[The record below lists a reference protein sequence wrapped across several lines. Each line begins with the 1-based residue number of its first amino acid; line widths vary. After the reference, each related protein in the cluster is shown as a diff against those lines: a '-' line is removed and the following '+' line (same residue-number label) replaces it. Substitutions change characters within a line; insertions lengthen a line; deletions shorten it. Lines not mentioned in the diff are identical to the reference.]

1 MYNKAID
8 NKCTRVQSNT
18 RRILEGMSYIK
29 KKLIVFCVIFIGISA
44 IIGVYNLKTQGT
56 FFGNQRKLPIYCVDT
71 KEKKVAI
78 SFDAS
83 WGDDRT
89 DDILKVLDKYDAK
102 ATFFVVGAWI
112 DQYPDKLKSIHEKGH
127 EIGNH
132 SNKHPIM
139 TTISKDKMIK
149 EIDTTDA
156 KIMALTGQET
166 TLFRCP
172 SGEYNNLVIETVA
185 STNHYCIQWDVD
197 SIDWREQGAEIE
209 YNRII
214 KNTKPGSI
222 LLFHNN
228 AKYTPENLD
237 RILLFLK
244 NQGYKFVTI
253 SDLIYKNNYYIDE
266 AGKQIQK

>member
-1 MYNKAID
+1 
-8 NKCTRVQSNT
+8 
-18 RRILEGMSYIK
+18 MSYIK
-29 KKLIVFCVIFIGISA
+29 KNLILFCLAFIGIST
-44 IIGVYNLKTQGT
+44 IIGVYNWKTKGT
-56 FFGNQRKLPIYCVDT
+56 FIGNQRKLPIYSVDT
-71 KEKKVAI
+71 KEKKIAI

-89 DDILKVLDKYDAK
+89 QEILNTLDKYNAK

-112 DQYPDKLKSIHEKGH
+112 DQYPDMLKKMSEKGH

-139 TTISKDKMIK
+139 TTISAGKMLE
-149 EIDTTDA
+149 EIATTDA
-156 KIMALTGQET
+156 KIMSITGKAT

-172 SGEYNNLVIETVA
+172 SGEYNNLVIDTVE
-185 STNHYCIQWDVD
+185 STNHYCIQWDAD
-197 SIDWREQGAEIE
+197 SIDWKEEGAEIE

-214 KNTKPGSI
+214 KKTKPGSI
-222 LLFHNN
+222 LLFHND
-228 AKYTPENLD
+228 AKYTPGNLIKILEN
-237 RILLFLK
+237 FK
-244 NQGYKFVTI
+244 AQGYEFVTV

>member
-1 MYNKAID
+1 
-8 NKCTRVQSNT
+8 
-18 RRILEGMSYIK
+18 MSYIK
-29 KKLIVFCVIFIGISA
+29 KNLILFCLAFIGIST
-44 IIGVYNLKTQGT
+44 IIGVYNWKTKGT
-56 FFGNQRKLPIYCVDT
+56 FIGNQRKLPIYSVDT
-71 KEKKVAI
+71 KEKKIAI

-89 DDILKVLDKYDAK
+89 QEILNTLDKYNAK

-112 DQYPDKLKSIHEKGH
+112 DQYPDMLKKMSEKGH

-139 TTISKDKMIK
+139 TTISAGKMLE
-149 EIDTTDA
+149 EIAATDA
-156 KIMALTGQET
+156 KIMSITGKAT

-172 SGEYNNLVIETVA
+172 SGEYNNLVIETVE
-185 STNHYCIQWDVD
+185 STNHYCIQWDAD
-197 SIDWREQGAEIE
+197 SIDWKEEGAEIE

-214 KNTKPGSI
+214 KKTRPGSI
-222 LLFHNN
+222 LLFHND
-228 AKYTPENLD
+228 AKYTPGNLIKILEN
-237 RILLFLK
+237 FK
-244 NQGYKFVTI
+244 AQGYEFVTV

>member
-1 MYNKAID
+1 
-8 NKCTRVQSNT
+8 
-18 RRILEGMSYIK
+18 
-29 KKLIVFCVIFIGISA
+29 VIFIGISM
-44 IIGVYNLKTQGT
+44 IMGIYNWKTKGT
-56 FFGNQRKLPIYCVDT
+56 FLGEQRKLPIYNVDT
-71 KEKKVAI
+71 KEKKIAI

-89 DDILKVLDKYDAK
+89 GDILKTLDKYNAK

-112 DQYPDKLKSIHEKGH
+112 DQYPIMLKTLHEKGH

-139 TTISKDKMIK
+139 TTVSKEKMIR
-149 EIDTTDA
+149 EIDATDA
-156 KIMALTGQET
+156 KIMAITGQQT

-197 SIDWREQGAEIE
+197 SIDWKEQGAEIE

-222 LLFHNN
+222 LLFHND
-228 AKYTPENLD
+228 AKYTPENLEK
-237 RILLFLK
+237 ILQYFK
-244 NQGYKFVTI
+244 NQGYQFVTV
-253 SDLIYKNNYYIDE
+253 SDLIYKNNYYINE

>member
-1 MYNKAID
+1 
-8 NKCTRVQSNT
+8 
-18 RRILEGMSYIK
+18 MSYIK
-29 KKLIVFCVIFIGISA
+29 KNLILFCVIFIGISA
-44 IIGVYNLKTQGT
+44 IIGVYNWKTKGT
-56 FFGNQRKLPIYCVDT
+56 FLAEQRKLPIYSVDT
-71 KEKKVAI
+71 KEKKIAI

-89 DDILKVLDKYDAK
+89 GDILKTLDKYNAK
-102 ATFFVVGAWI
+102 ATFFVVGAWV
-112 DQYPDKLKSIHEKGH
+112 DQYPDMLKTLYDKGH

-139 TTISKDKMIK
+139 TTISKENMIK
-149 EIDTTDA
+149 DIDITDA
-156 KIMALTGQET
+156 KIMAITGQET

-197 SIDWREQGAEIE
+197 SIDWKEQGAEIE

-214 KNTKPGSI
+214 KKTKPGSI

-228 AKYTPENLD
+228 AKYTPENLPK
-237 RILLFLK
+237 ILQYFK
-244 NQGYKFVTI
+244 NQGYQFVTV
-253 SDLIYKNNYYIDE
+253 SELIHKNNYYIDE